1 MPDRVITIM
10 SSDFSQKDIFDK
22 ILAYSN
28 QAVLVLGLDSTVIY
42 ANNRAADLLG
52 VDGSDVG
59 GSKFSDIFDDKDS
72 RLWQELAENAGE
84 SGLYS
89 IDTVA
94 RLVSGR
100 NIAIRINVRKDGNC
114 VYFYISDNTDLNW
127 LRQELRMTTEQ
138 MERNQVVA
146 REKENYLRAIFRST
160 GIGIA
165 LLNLNGTII
174 ECNSVFQVLT
184 GKTIDQLRVSSFA
197 SYIHP
202 DDLKGAVG
210 IFNDLANGKCSHY
223 QVEQRQLNAR
233 GDISWVKVSASLIR
247 SNTGKP
253 DYALFIVEDINEQ
266 KEAEESYQRSEMKYR
281 TLFENMLDGF
291 ACHKAI
297 RDDAGNIIGYEFT
310 EINEAFASI
319 LGLERSEILGHK
331 LSEVLDKTPFTLEW
345 RKLYGKVDQTK
356 IHIRHDIY
364 VYQQEKWYSV
374 LAYSPEPDS
383 FVTFVED
390 ITERRQIE
398 EEIRV
403 FATELECSNRELEHF
418 VNRASGELTDR
429 LEFIS
434 SGVKS
439 LTGNCGEMCDNA
451 KETLNKILLSTNSLQ
466 GMLDGLLVYSRM
478 VYRGNPFDSVDLNT
492 ALEDVQNIFSSELL
506 DGQLILNKSLLPTI
520 EADAQQIKLLFEKII
535 EGLSLFSVSD
545 VLAIDISNIQAGK
558 YWNVTVEATHIDIP
572 EPIVKIFFDVFRSFE
587 YKNKTYS
594 TGIHLPLCK
603 KIMERHNGQIA
614 LSIPEAGRCCFHL
627 TFPIPTIGQEK

>member
-1 MPDRVITIM
+1 M
-10 SSDFSQKDIFDK
+10 SSEIPQNDIYDK

-28 QAVLVLGLDSTVIY
+28 QAVLVFELDSTVVY
-42 ANNRAADLLG
+42 ANSRAADLLG
-52 VDGSDVG
+52 FEG
-59 GSKFSDIFDDKDS
+59 GEITGDKFSDIFADEGAH
-72 RLWQELAENAGE
+72 LWSELAENAE
-84 SGLYS
+84 ENGLYS
-89 IDTVA
+89 LDTVA
-94 RLVSGR
+94 RLASGR
-100 NIAIRINVRKDGNC
+100 NIAIRVNVRKDGDQLF
-114 VYFYISDNTDLNW
+114 FYISDNTDLNW

-138 MERNQVVA
+138 MERNQVTA
-146 REKENYLRAIFRST
+146 REKEDYLRAIFRSS

-223 QVEQRQLNAR
+223 QIEQRQLNAR

-291 ACHKAI
+291 ACHKAL
-297 RDDAGNIIGYEFT
+297 RDEESGKIFGYEFT
-310 EINEAFASI
+310 EINDAFASI
-319 LGLERSEILGHK
+319 LGLERNDILGHR
-331 LSEVLDKTPFTLEW
+331 LTDVLDKTPFTLEW
-345 RKLYGKVDQTK
+345 RKLYSKVDQTK

-434 SGVKS
+434 DAVRS
-439 LTGNCGEMCDNA
+439 LTDNCEKMCGNA
-451 KETLNKILLSTNSLQ
+451 KDTLSKILVNTNSLQ

-478 VYRGNPFDSVDLNT
+478 VYRGNPFDSVDLNA
-492 ALEDVQNIFSSELL
+492 ALEDVENIYSGKVLG
-506 DGQLILNKSLLPTI
+506 GQLIINKSLLPTI
-520 EADAQQIKLLFEKII
+520 EADFQQIKLLFEKII
-535 EGLSLFSVSD
+535 EGLGLFSTSD
-545 VLAIDISNIQAGK
+545 VLEIGISNIQAGK
-558 YWNVTVEATHIDIP
+558 YWSVTVEATQIDIP

-614 LSIPEAGRCCFHL
+614 LSIPEEGKCCFHL
-627 TFPIPTIGQEK
+627 TFPIPTIGQDK